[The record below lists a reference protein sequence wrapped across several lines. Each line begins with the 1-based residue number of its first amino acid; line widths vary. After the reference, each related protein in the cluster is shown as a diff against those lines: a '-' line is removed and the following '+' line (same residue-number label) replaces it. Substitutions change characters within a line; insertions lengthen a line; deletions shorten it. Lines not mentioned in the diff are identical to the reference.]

1 MRHISGQ
8 TTGHI
13 ATQYLE
19 NHWSLRHDRPVM
31 NATRSEDSPKTYS
44 ESQVRIL
51 LAAEKMFAQNGIDG
65 ASLREIA
72 KLADQRNPF
81 APQYHFGSREGLMRA
96 VFAFRM
102 GQLEASRARMLA
114 EAEAEGRE
122 HEPRIIL
129 EMIYLPQVELVDGD
143 GNHSYAN
150 FQCQYLLRER
160 ATWFGDFGTPLPPT
174 LVRILDLLR
183 GCMTHLSDAAA
194 QRRLVSSSLVFLHFL
209 SVYGGKRD
217 EEDGGETFEE
227 RLWDTLGQIEM
238 ATLMP
243 LSGPQR
249 EGVLEKLS
257 LQAR

>member
-1 MRHISGQ
+1 MSQ
-8 TTGHI
+8 S
-13 ATQYLE
+13 Q
-19 NHWSLRHDRPVM
+19 SK
-31 NATRSEDSPKTYS
+31 DSPGSFS
-44 ESQVRIL
+44 ESQIRIL
-51 LAAEKMFAQNGIDG
+51 LSAEKMFAQNGIDG

-102 GQLEASRARMLA
+102 GQLEEERARMLA
-114 EAEAEGRE
+114 EAEAAGRE
-122 HEPRIIL
+122 HEPRVIL
-129 EMIYLPQVELVDGD
+129 DMIYLPQITLVDGD

-150 FQCQYLLRER
+150 FLCQYLLRER

-174 LVRILDLLR
+174 LVRILELLR

-209 SVYGGKRD
+209 SVYGGMRD
-217 EEDGGETFEE
+217 GQEGGETFEE
-227 RLWDTLGQIEM
+227 RLWDTLGQIEK

-243 LSGPQR
+243 LSGPR
-249 EGVLEKLS
+249 VS
-257 LQAR
+257 AS

>member
-1 MRHISGQ
+1 MIVAMSQ
-8 TTGHI
+8 
-13 ATQYLE
+13 
-19 NHWSLRHDRPVM
+19 SLSKDAPG
-31 NATRSEDSPKTYS
+31 SFS
-44 ESQVRIL
+44 ESQIRIL
-51 LAAEKMFAQNGIDG
+51 LSAEKMFAQNGIDG

-102 GQLEASRARMLA
+102 GQLEEERARMLA
-114 EAEAEGRE
+114 EAEAAGRE
-122 HEPRIIL
+122 HEPRVIL
-129 EMIYLPQVELVDGD
+129 DMIYLPQITLVDGD

-150 FQCQYLLRER
+150 FLCQYLLRER

-174 LVRILDLLR
+174 LVRILELLR

-209 SVYGGKRD
+209 SVYGGMRD
-217 EEDGGETFEE
+217 GQEGGETFEE
-227 RLWDTLGQIEM
+227 RLWDTLGQIEK

-243 LSGPQR
+243 LSGPR
-249 EGVLEKLS
+249 VS
-257 LQAR
+257 VS

>member
-1 MRHISGQ
+1 MIVAMSQ
-8 TTGHI
+8 S
-13 ATQYLE
+13 Q
-19 NHWSLRHDRPVM
+19 SK
-31 NATRSEDSPKTYS
+31 DSPGSFS
-44 ESQVRIL
+44 ESQIRIL
-51 LAAEKMFAQNGIDG
+51 LSAEKMFAQNGIDG

-102 GQLEASRARMLA
+102 GQLEEERARMLA
-114 EAEAEGRE
+114 EAEAAGRE
-122 HEPRIIL
+122 HEPRVIL
-129 EMIYLPQVELVDGD
+129 ALIYLPQITLVDGD

-150 FQCQYLLRER
+150 FLCQYLLRER

-174 LVRILDLLR
+174 LVRILELLR

-209 SVYGGKRD
+209 SVYGGMRD
-217 EEDGGETFEE
+217 GQEGGETFEE
-227 RLWDTLGQIEM
+227 RLWDTLGQIEK

-243 LSGPQR
+243 LSGPR
-249 EGVLEKLS
+249 VS
-257 LQAR
+257 AT

>member
-1 MRHISGQ
+1 MSQSQSKDAPG
-8 TTGHI
+8 
-13 ATQYLE
+13 
-19 NHWSLRHDRPVM
+19 SF
-31 NATRSEDSPKTYS
+31 S
-44 ESQVRIL
+44 ESQIRIL
-51 LAAEKMFAQNGIDG
+51 LSAEKMFAQNGIDG

-102 GQLEASRARMLA
+102 GQLEEERARMLA
-114 EAEAEGRE
+114 EAEAAGRE
-122 HEPRIIL
+122 HEPRVIL
-129 EMIYLPQVELVDGD
+129 DMIYLPQITLVDGD

-150 FQCQYLLRER
+150 FLCQYLLRER

-174 LVRILDLLR
+174 LVRILELLR

-209 SVYGGKRD
+209 SVYGGMRD
-217 EEDGGETFEE
+217 GQEGGETFEE
-227 RLWDTLGQIEM
+227 RLWDTLGQIEK

-243 LSGPQR
+243 LSGPR
-249 EGVLEKLS
+249 VSAPNRPASPPDLPS
-257 LQAR
+257 CPW

>member
-1 MRHISGQ
+1 MSQ
-8 TTGHI
+8 
-13 ATQYLE
+13 
-19 NHWSLRHDRPVM
+19 SLSKDAPG
-31 NATRSEDSPKTYS
+31 SFS
-44 ESQVRIL
+44 ESQIRIL
-51 LAAEKMFAQNGIDG
+51 LSAEKMFAQNGIDG

-102 GQLEASRARMLA
+102 GQLEEERARMLA
-114 EAEAEGRE
+114 EAEAAGRE
-122 HEPRIIL
+122 HEPRVIL
-129 EMIYLPQVELVDGD
+129 DMIYLPQITLVDGD

-150 FQCQYLLRER
+150 FLCQYLLRER

-174 LVRILDLLR
+174 LVRILELLR

-209 SVYGGKRD
+209 SVYGGMRD
-217 EEDGGETFEE
+217 GQEGGETFEE
-227 RLWDTLGQIEM
+227 RLWDTLGQIEK

-243 LSGPQR
+243 LSGPR
-249 EGVLEKLS
+249 VS
-257 LQAR
+257 VS

>member
-1 MRHISGQ
+1 MIVAMSQ
-8 TTGHI
+8 S
-13 ATQYLE
+13 Q
-19 NHWSLRHDRPVM
+19 SK
-31 NATRSEDSPKTYS
+31 DSPGSFS
-44 ESQVRIL
+44 ESQIRIL
-51 LAAEKMFAQNGIDG
+51 LSAEKMFDQNGIDG

-102 GQLEASRARMLA
+102 GQLDEERARMLA
-114 EAEAEGRE
+114 EAEAAGRE
-122 HEPRIIL
+122 HEPRVIL
-129 EMIYLPQVELVDGD
+129 DMIYLPQITLVDGD

-150 FQCQYLLRER
+150 FLCQYLLRER

-174 LVRILDLLR
+174 LVRILELLR

-209 SVYGGKRD
+209 SVYGGMRD
-217 EEDGGETFEE
+217 GQEGGETFEE
-227 RLWDTLGQIEM
+227 RLWDTLGQIEK

-243 LSGPQR
+243 LSGPR
-249 EGVLEKLS
+249 VS
-257 LQAR
+257 AT

>member
-1 MRHISGQ
+1 MIVAMSQ
-8 TTGHI
+8 S
-13 ATQYLE
+13 Q
-19 NHWSLRHDRPVM
+19 SK
-31 NATRSEDSPKTYS
+31 DSPGSFS
-44 ESQVRIL
+44 ESQIRIL
-51 LAAEKMFAQNGIDG
+51 LSAEKMFAQNGIDG

-102 GQLEASRARMLA
+102 GQLEEERARMLA
-114 EAEAEGRE
+114 EAEAAGRE
-122 HEPRIIL
+122 HEPRVIL
-129 EMIYLPQVELVDGD
+129 DMIYLPQITLVDGD

-150 FQCQYLLRER
+150 FLCQYLLRER

-174 LVRILDLLR
+174 LVRILELLR

-209 SVYGGKRD
+209 SVYGGMRD
-217 EEDGGETFEE
+217 GQEGGETFEE
-227 RLWDTLGQIEM
+227 RLWDTLGQIEK

-243 LSGPQR
+243 LSGPR
-249 EGVLEKLS
+249 VS
-257 LQAR
+257 AS

>member
-1 MRHISGQ
+1 MIVAMSQSQSKDAPG
-8 TTGHI
+8 
-13 ATQYLE
+13 
-19 NHWSLRHDRPVM
+19 SF
-31 NATRSEDSPKTYS
+31 S
-44 ESQVRIL
+44 ESQIRIL
-51 LAAEKMFAQNGIDG
+51 LSAEKMFAQNGIDG

-102 GQLEASRARMLA
+102 GQLEEERARMLA
-114 EAEAEGRE
+114 EAEAAGRE
-122 HEPRIIL
+122 HEPRVIL
-129 EMIYLPQVELVDGD
+129 DMIYLPQITLVDGD

-150 FQCQYLLRER
+150 FLCQYLLRER

-174 LVRILDLLR
+174 LVRILELLR

-209 SVYGGKRD
+209 SVYGGMRD
-217 EEDGGETFEE
+217 GQEGGETFEE
-227 RLWDTLGQIEM
+227 RLWDTLGQIEK

-243 LSGPQR
+243 LSGPR
-249 EGVLEKLS
+249 VS
-257 LQAR
+257 VS

>member
-1 MRHISGQ
+1 MIVAMSQSQSKDAPG
-8 TTGHI
+8 
-13 ATQYLE
+13 
-19 NHWSLRHDRPVM
+19 SF
-31 NATRSEDSPKTYS
+31 S
-44 ESQVRIL
+44 ESQIRIL
-51 LAAEKMFAQNGIDG
+51 LSAEKMFAQNGIDG

-102 GQLEASRARMLA
+102 GQLEEERARMLA
-114 EAEAEGRE
+114 EAEAAGRE
-122 HEPRIIL
+122 HEPRVIL
-129 EMIYLPQVELVDGD
+129 DMIYLPQITLVDGD

-150 FQCQYLLRER
+150 FLCQYLLRER

-174 LVRILDLLR
+174 LVRILELLR

-209 SVYGGKRD
+209 SVYGGMRD
-217 EEDGGETFEE
+217 GQEGGETFEE
-227 RLWDTLGQIEM
+227 RLWDTLGQIEK

-243 LSGPQR
+243 LSGPR
-249 EGVLEKLS
+249 VS
-257 LQAR
+257 AT

>member
-1 MRHISGQ
+1 MIVAMSQ
-8 TTGHI
+8 S
-13 ATQYLE
+13 Q
-19 NHWSLRHDRPVM
+19 SK
-31 NATRSEDSPKTYS
+31 DSPGSFS
-44 ESQVRIL
+44 ESQIRIL
-51 LAAEKMFAQNGIDG
+51 LSAEKMFAQNGIDG

-102 GQLEASRARMLA
+102 GQLDEERARMLA
-114 EAEAEGRE
+114 EAEAAGRE
-122 HEPRIIL
+122 HEPRVIL
-129 EMIYLPQVELVDGD
+129 DMIYLPQITLVDGD

-150 FQCQYLLRER
+150 FLCQYLLRER

-174 LVRILDLLR
+174 LVRILELLR

-209 SVYGGKRD
+209 SVYGGMRD
-217 EEDGGETFEE
+217 GQEGGETFEE
-227 RLWDTLGQIEM
+227 RLWDTLGQIEK

-243 LSGPQR
+243 LSGPR
-249 EGVLEKLS
+249 VS
-257 LQAR
+257 AT

>member
-1 MRHISGQ
+1 MIVAMSQ
-8 TTGHI
+8 S
-13 ATQYLE
+13 Q
-19 NHWSLRHDRPVM
+19 SK
-31 NATRSEDSPKTYS
+31 DSPGSFS
-44 ESQVRIL
+44 ESQIRIL
-51 LAAEKMFAQNGIDG
+51 LSAEKMFAQNGIDG

-102 GQLEASRARMLA
+102 GQLEEERARMLA
-114 EAEAEGRE
+114 EAEAAGRE
-122 HEPRIIL
+122 HEPRVIL
-129 EMIYLPQVELVDGD
+129 DMIYLPQITLVDGD

-150 FQCQYLLRER
+150 FLCQYLLRER

-174 LVRILDLLR
+174 LVRILELLR

-209 SVYGGKRD
+209 SVYGGMRD
-217 EEDGGETFEE
+217 GQEGGETFEE
-227 RLWDTLGQIEM
+227 RLWDTLGQIEK

-243 LSGPQR
+243 LSGPR
-249 EGVLEKLS
+249 VS
-257 LQAR
+257 VS

>member
-1 MRHISGQ
+1 MIVAMSQSQSKDAPG
-8 TTGHI
+8 
-13 ATQYLE
+13 
-19 NHWSLRHDRPVM
+19 SF
-31 NATRSEDSPKTYS
+31 S
-44 ESQVRIL
+44 ESQIRIL
-51 LAAEKMFAQNGIDG
+51 LSAEKMFAQNGIDG

-102 GQLEASRARMLA
+102 GQLEEERARMLA
-114 EAEAEGRE
+114 EAEAAGRE
-122 HEPRIIL
+122 HEPRVIL
-129 EMIYLPQVELVDGD
+129 DMIYLPQITLVDGD

-150 FQCQYLLRER
+150 FLCQYLLRER

-174 LVRILDLLR
+174 LVRILELLR

-209 SVYGGKRD
+209 SVYGGMRD
-217 EEDGGETFEE
+217 GQEGGETFEE
-227 RLWDTLGQIEM
+227 RLWDTLGQIEK

-243 LSGPQR
+243 LSGPR
-249 EGVLEKLS
+249 VS
-257 LQAR
+257 AS

>member
-1 MRHISGQ
+1 MIVAMSQ
-8 TTGHI
+8 S
-13 ATQYLE
+13 Q
-19 NHWSLRHDRPVM
+19 SK
-31 NATRSEDSPKTYS
+31 DSPGSFS
-44 ESQVRIL
+44 ESQIRIL
-51 LAAEKMFAQNGIDG
+51 LSAEKMFAQNGIDG

-102 GQLEASRARMLA
+102 GQLEEERARMLA
-114 EAEAEGRE
+114 EAEAAGRE
-122 HEPRIIL
+122 HEPRVIL
-129 EMIYLPQVELVDGD
+129 DMIYLPQITLVDGD

-150 FQCQYLLRER
+150 FLCQYLLRER

-174 LVRILDLLR
+174 LVRILELLR

-209 SVYGGKRD
+209 SVYGGMRD
-217 EEDGGETFEE
+217 GKEGGETFEE
-227 RLWDTLGQIEM
+227 RLWDTLGQIEK

-243 LSGPQR
+243 LSGPR
-249 EGVLEKLS
+249 VS
-257 LQAR
+257 AS

>member
-1 MRHISGQ
+1 MIVAMSQ
-8 TTGHI
+8 S
-13 ATQYLE
+13 Q
-19 NHWSLRHDRPVM
+19 SK
-31 NATRSEDSPKTYS
+31 DSPGSFS
-44 ESQVRIL
+44 ESQIRIL
-51 LAAEKMFAQNGIDG
+51 LSAEKMFAQNGIDG

-102 GQLEASRARMLA
+102 GQLEEERARMLA
-114 EAEAEGRE
+114 EAEAAGRE
-122 HEPRIIL
+122 HEPRVIL
-129 EMIYLPQVELVDGD
+129 DMIYLPQITLVDGD

-150 FQCQYLLRER
+150 FLCQYLLRER

-174 LVRILDLLR
+174 LVRILELLR

-209 SVYGGKRD
+209 SVYGGMRD
-217 EEDGGETFEE
+217 GQEGGETFEE
-227 RLWDTLGQIEM
+227 RLWDTLGQIEK

-243 LSGPQR
+243 LSGPR
-249 EGVLEKLS
+249 VS
-257 LQAR
+257 AT

>member
-1 MRHISGQ
+1 MIVAMSQ
-8 TTGHI
+8 S
-13 ATQYLE
+13 Q
-19 NHWSLRHDRPVM
+19 SK
-31 NATRSEDSPKTYS
+31 DSPGSFS
-44 ESQVRIL
+44 ESQIRIL
-51 LAAEKMFAQNGIDG
+51 LSAEKMFAQKGIDG

-102 GQLEASRARMLA
+102 GQLEEERARMLA
-114 EAEAEGRE
+114 EAEAAGRE
-122 HEPRIIL
+122 HEPRVIL
-129 EMIYLPQVELVDGD
+129 DMIYLPQITLVDGD

-150 FQCQYLLRER
+150 FLCQYLLRER

-174 LVRILDLLR
+174 LVRILELLR

-209 SVYGGKRD
+209 SVYGGMRD
-217 EEDGGETFEE
+217 GQEGRETFEE
-227 RLWDTLGQIEM
+227 RLWDTLGQIEK

-243 LSGPQR
+243 LSGPR
-249 EGVLEKLS
+249 VS
-257 LQAR
+257 AS

>member
-1 MRHISGQ
+1 MLVAMSQ
-8 TTGHI
+8 S
-13 ATQYLE
+13 Q
-19 NHWSLRHDRPVM
+19 SK
-31 NATRSEDSPKTYS
+31 DSPGSFS
-44 ESQVRIL
+44 ESQIRIL
-51 LAAEKMFAQNGIDG
+51 LSAEKMFAQNGIDG

-102 GQLEASRARMLA
+102 GQLEEERARMLA
-114 EAEAEGRE
+114 EAEAAGRE
-122 HEPRIIL
+122 HEPRVIL
-129 EMIYLPQVELVDGD
+129 DMIYLPQITLVDGD

-150 FQCQYLLRER
+150 FLCQYLLRER

-174 LVRILDLLR
+174 LVRILELLR

-209 SVYGGKRD
+209 SVYGGMRD
-217 EEDGGETFEE
+217 GQEGGETFEE
-227 RLWDTLGQIEM
+227 RLWDTLGQIEK

-243 LSGPQR
+243 LSGPR
-249 EGVLEKLS
+249 VS
-257 LQAR
+257 AT